1 MKSAHDA
8 LVVMTKM
15 SNKGPLLIAAA
26 ALMANT
32 AWAAGSD
39 FIAQLGL
46 VPAEGSSPRAAA
58 DKKEPSYA
66 DLKLPRGLELD
77 FLRQED
83 AGASRSYGG
92 TRSLPGLGLSNSQ
105 FIGGMQYPLSANWS
119 STIETSVDAP
129 SSRPGRGYGVVGQLH
144 RSLPGGWDMSLGLGY
159 RLLESGASSLAGGRL
174 DSMSLAERSWSLYPP
189 AAGTTATAGYELRLN
204 YRYGERNTLGVTYGT
219 GNESDYTR
227 QMLGMQ
233 PGDGRQFG
241 LTGEHWLTPDWALNY
256 GVMAQ
261 EQVGPHR
268 GQGLRLGLRYRF

>member
-1 MKSAHDA
+1 MHS
-8 LVVMTKM
+8 LVMTQM
-15 SNKGPLLIAAA
+15 SKKGPLLIAGA
-26 ALMANT
+26 ALVANT
-32 AWAAGSD
+32 AWAAASD

-46 VPAEGSSPRAAA
+46 APAKDGSPGVVA
-58 DKKEPSYA
+58 DKKDPSYA
-66 DLKLPRGLELD
+66 GLKVPRGITGGLELD
-77 FLRQED
+77 FLRQEE
-83 AGASRSYGG
+83 AGASMVYGG
-92 TRSLPGLGLSNSQ
+92 TRTLPGLGLSTSQ

-119 STIETSVDAP
+119 STIETSVDTP
-129 SSRPGRGYGVVGQLH
+129 SSGPGRGYGVVGQVH

-174 DSMSLAERSWSLYPP
+174 DSMSLPERSWSLYPP
-189 AAGTTATAGYELRLN
+189 AAGTNATAGYEFRLN
-204 YRYGERNTLGVTYGT
+204 YRYGERNTLGVTYGAGT
-219 GNESDYTR
+219 ESDYTR

-233 PGDGRQFG
+233 PGEGRQFG